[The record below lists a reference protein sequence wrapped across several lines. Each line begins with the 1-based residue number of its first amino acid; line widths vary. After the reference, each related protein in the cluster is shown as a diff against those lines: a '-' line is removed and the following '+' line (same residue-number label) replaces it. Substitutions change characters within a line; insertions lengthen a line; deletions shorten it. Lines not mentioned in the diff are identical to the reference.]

1 MDKDKLYK
9 KACEDYNSN
18 KFSQCAKKIN
28 KIHKKYKAFDPA
40 LSCFCAYKLM
50 ENNIKD
56 GSLEIMLELLQSNEK
71 VLDDGQTKILNAVR
85 NASTTNNF
93 HVHITDPKKLQ
104 KFKVVNAYYDK
115 SSSGIGD
122 FLRGTCYLHNLLNK
136 NKVNFNIDFSKHSI
150 GNYIKSLST
159 CKVND
164 IFDTEKH
171 NKTIAELYFQTM
183 IENLTNILNNTP
195 KFRLWRIKRPS
206 ISLFSNYSD
215 FVFLNEKDKLEYE
228 IGEDTK
234 EFVKSNIIFSNKI
247 EKTYNKYQLNDYVV
261 AHFRLGDVAILKD
274 HNIPLED
281 AGENVNTK
289 EYHTDY
295 DVCLDKVVK
304 IIIDSKKTVVL
315 LSDSNSLKRYIKDNI
330 PQRYASK
337 LRVLH
342 LNSFHSS
349 SNPGF
354 LNNIVPNN
362 KFKKDK
368 MFYVAL
374 DLKICTNA
382 KGIYTYSVYP
392 WGSGFTFWISKIY
405 NIPLTCE
412 KIHE

>member
-1 MDKDKLYK
+1 MNKDKLYK
-9 KACEDYNSN
+9 KACEDYNSSR
-18 KFSQCAKKIN
+18 FSKCAKKIS
-28 KIHKKYKAFDPA
+28 KIHKKYKVFDPA

-50 ENNIKD
+50 ENNVQD

-71 VLDDGQTKILNAVR
+71 VLDDGQTKILNAIR
-85 NASTTNNF
+85 NVSVTNNF
-93 HVHITDPKKLQ
+93 HVHITNPKKLQ

-122 FLRGTCYLHNLLNK
+122 FLRGTCYLHNLLSK
-136 NKVNFNIDFSKHSI
+136 NKVDFKIDFSKHAI
-150 GNYIKSLST
+150 GNYIKSQSRH
-159 CKVND
+159 KINN

-171 NKTIAELYFQTM
+171 NKTISELYFQTI

-195 KFRLWRIKRPS
+195 KLKMLNIKTPT

-215 FVFLNEKDKLEYE
+215 FVFLDEKAKLDYV

-234 EFVKSNIIFSNKI
+234 EFVKSNIIFSNDI

-261 AHFRLGDVAILKD
+261 AHFRLGDVTILKD
-274 HNIPLED
+274 NNIPLND
-281 AGENVNTK
+281 LGENINTR
-289 EYHTDY
+289 EFNTNY
-295 DVCLDKVVK
+295 DACLDKVVK
-304 IIIDSKKTVVL
+304 IIIDSNKTVVV
-315 LSDSNSLKRYIKDNI
+315 LSDSNSLKQYIKGNMPKRYI
-330 PQRYASK
+330 SK
-337 LRVLH
+337 LKVLH

-354 LNNIVPNN
+354 LNNIVPND

-382 KGIYTYSVYP
+382 KEMYAHSVYP

-412 KIHE
+412 KINE